1 MSWPSRAYLAV
12 FGRQMTP
19 FLRRLSSLTAVC
31 IIGALANGCA
41 APPLS
46 PLAGRDPSDPTTRTK
61 AVDYRPTTA
70 PYASQRPVEPK
81 PWQEQSQQ
89 PAPPQRQ

>member
-1 MSWPSRAYLAV
+1 MSWPLWAYDAV
-12 FGRQMTP
+12 FERRMTP

-31 IIGALANGCA
+31 IVGALANGCA
-41 APPLS
+41 APPPTPS
-46 PLAGRDPSDPTTRTK
+46 AGRDPSDPMARTK